1 MIACPESPN
10 KLFRALCRY
19 VNYSEVSLRRS
30 KIIGKLGEL
39 TEDGMWVLR
48 WCRQTKKTP
57 MVILPREANAESRAA
72 MWAIGP
78 MSLIVNMPTVAL
90 PVLHG
95 QELDTTEKRLWHTKG
110 ARLTVKAVR

>member
-1 MIACPESPN
+1 MMACPESPN

-19 VNYSEVSLRRS
+19 VNYGGVSLRRS
-30 KIIGKLGEL
+30 KIIGRLGEL

-90 PVLHG
+90 PVLYD
-95 QELDTTEKRLWHTKG
+95 EEVDMTKERRWHTKG
-110 ARLTVKAVR
+110 ARLTAKVIR